1 MDEDFN
7 FAGGLAVLFAMAK
20 KLQREA
26 NVLVHEGKTET
37 DPVELRQQWETLV
50 ELAGV
55 LGFTAEPEEEVEESS
70 GGLQDEEIEALIQE
84 RAKARKEKNFQESD
98 RIRDQLQ
105 AEGII
110 LIDRPGGV
118 TSWHR

>member
-1 MDEDFN
+1 
-7 FAGGLAVLFAMAK
+7 MA
-20 KLQREA
+20 
-26 NVLVHEGKTET
+26 
-37 DPVELRQQWETLV
+37 
-50 ELAGV
+50 
-55 LGFTAEPEEEVEESS
+55 ESS

-105 AEGII
+105 AEGIT

-118 TSWHR
+118 TNWHR